1 MSKKTIICLWWIK
14 DSNFKIIIEGL
25 SLRLKIGVL
34 KILILIA
41 IKSSGNNESIL
52 ISLKEVSLEEDVMI
66 ATLFWLSKIK
76 IIKFDGELDL
86 MNIDKYLIFY
96 SDHEKYL
103 RETYEDCWVELP
115 TQNILNLI
123 KSTSSNEQL
132 TYDAIINYLMMTK
145 GYKID
150 NFKLKKLF
158 YDEEYL
164 KGNYIGTWRELLVKY
179 DLVEFLDVGYVE
191 IY

>member
-1 MSKKTIICLWWIK
+1 MPKLTLICLWWLK
-14 DSNFKIIIEGL
+14 DSNFKIVIEGL
-25 SLRLKIGVL
+25 SLRLKIGVI

-41 IKSSGNNESIL
+41 IKSSRNNENIL
-52 ISLKEVSLEEDVMI
+52 ISLKEVSLEEDAMI

-76 IIKFDGELDL
+76 IIKFDGELNL
-86 MNIDKYLIFY
+86 MNMDKYLIFY
-96 SDHEKYL
+96 SDQEKYL
-103 RETYEDCWVELP
+103 REIYEDCWVELP
-115 TQNILNLI
+115 TQKILNFI
-123 KSTSSNEQL
+123 KRTPSNEQL
-132 TYDAIINYLMMTK
+132 TYDAISNYLMMTK
-145 GYKID
+145 GYKMD

-179 DLVEFLDVGYVE
+179 QLVEFLDVGYVG